1 MVSLGSGAYTYN
13 VEVNWETVPAD
24 YGDGWREVPAVY
36 ADDDDN
42 IYLFTRGDHPMMVFD
57 SSGNFVKSWG
67 EGVFTRGHGI
77 SKGPNNTLYLTDDGD
92 HSVRQCT
99 LDGEVLMTLGVPGTP
114 APLFSGDPF
123 NRCTHTATDPKT
135 GDIYV
140 SDGYGNSRI
149 HKYSADG
156 NPLFSWGEPGNLPG
170 QFSIAHNICTDNAG
184 LVYLAD
190 RENHRVQIFDDSGK
204 FVDQWPNVHRP
215 CGLYID
221 NEAELVYVGELGSG
235 QAVDSKVP
243 NIGPRVSIWNMKGEL
258 QAQLGNGYG
267 LETGQFISPH
277 GICLDSHKN
286 IYVGEVAFTNMSNSG
301 EPVDSSVR
309 AFQRL
314 TKA

>member
-1 MVSLGSGAYTYN
+1 MVTLGSGAFSYN
-13 VEVNWETVPAD
+13 VEVNWETVPDD

-42 IYLFTRGDHPMMVFD
+42 VYLFTRGDHPIMVFD

-92 HSVRQCT
+92 HTVRQCT
-99 LDGEVLMTLGVPGTP
+99 LDGEVLMTIGVPGTP

-149 HKYSADG
+149 HKYSSDG
-156 NPLFSWGEPGNLPG
+156 NLLFSWGEPGNLPG
-170 QFSIAHNICTDNAG
+170 QFSIAHNICTDTAG

-190 RENHRVQIFDDSGK
+190 RENNRIQIFDDSGK
-204 FVDQWPNVHRP
+204 HLDQWSNVHRP

-221 NEAELVYVGELGSG
+221 NDAGFVYVGELGSG
-235 QAVDSKVP
+235 QNVDSKVP

-258 QAQLGNGYG
+258 QAQIGNGYG
-267 LETGQFISPH
+267 LETGQFIAPH

-286 IYVGEVAFTNMSNSG
+286 IYVGEVAFTNMTNAG
-301 EPVDSSVR
+301 EPVDSSIR

>member
-1 MVSLGSGAYTYN
+1 MVTLGSGDFSYN
-13 VEVNWETVPAD
+13 VEVNWETVPDD

-42 IYLFTRGDHPMMVFD
+42 VYLFTRGDHPMMVFD

-92 HSVRQCT
+92 HTVRQCT
-99 LDGEVLMTLGVPGTP
+99 LDGEVLMTIGVPGTP

-149 HKYSADG
+149 HKYSSDG
-156 NPLFSWGEPGNLPG
+156 NLLFSWGEPGNLPG
-170 QFSIAHNICTDNAG
+170 QFSIAHNICTDTAG

-190 RENHRVQIFDDSGK
+190 RENHRIQVFDDKGK
-204 FVDQWPNVHRP
+204 FLDQWGSVHRP
-215 CGLYID
+215 SALYID
-221 NEAELVYVGELGSG
+221 NDAGLLYVGEIGWG
-235 QAVDSKVP
+235 MNVNRNVP
-243 NIGPRVSIWNMKGEL
+243 NIGPRVSIINLKGEV
-258 QAQLGNGYG
+258 QAQLGTSYG
-267 LETGQFISPH
+267 LEAGQFISPH

-286 IYVGEVAFTNMSNSG
+286 IYVGEVAFTNMTNAG
-301 EPVDSSVR
+301 EPVDSSIR